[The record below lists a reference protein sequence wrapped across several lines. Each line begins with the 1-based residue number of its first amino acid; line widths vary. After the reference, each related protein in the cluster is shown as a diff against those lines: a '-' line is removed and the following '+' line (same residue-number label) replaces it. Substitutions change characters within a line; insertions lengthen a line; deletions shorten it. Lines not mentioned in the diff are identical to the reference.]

1 MLQRPKIPS
10 EALSSAFSWE
20 ARVDSWLG
28 QTWLGRVPVKAGS
41 VTWTTSQQVQ
51 GTLSLTV
58 PRIGAVSQ
66 DEGARDWTPLAP
78 DSPLATMGQVLHVQV
93 TVASL
98 VSTDRWDIPLGRF
111 LITQWEVG
119 ATDIRITGKSLFQ
132 HLEDDRLTSP
142 TVPYSGGTLA
152 SELRRLVGGHMGV
165 IVSDALTNRPC
176 PSMSWGESRIDAIYD
191 EVYTNSTT
199 PSVLMDL
206 NAIEWNINHETSM
219 RSVQERISEM
229 EMALLGKT
237 GEGTFKK
244 RISALSMASF
254 GTKDIP
260 VTSVSVPANTLIKI
274 ALVTPVNAKDLKVG
288 DTIEYQVADDVFVGD
303 TLVFTK
309 GSRGEGTVTKVRQ
322 ARNFGRNAQVEIDF
336 KSTKA
341 LDGTYVTT
349 YIGEEAKKEMEH
361 LAMAAGASLAGI
373 AVLGPIGV
381 VAGAFVRGKNVDHPA
396 GTELYIQT
404 KDETTLYGVQTTY
417 DSAAPFQS
425 TAARTSDTT
434 TTNDEGYDNSVYND
448 AA

>member
-10 EALSSAFSWE
+10 DALSSAFAWE

-119 ATDIRITGKSLFQ
+119 STDIRITGKSLFQ

-176 PSMSWGESRIDAIYD
+176 PSMSWGESRIDA
-191 EVYTNSTT
+191 VYEIADAW
-199 PSVLMDL
+199 PARLREGPDGVLYVL
-206 NAIEWNINHETSM
+206 
-219 RSVQERISEM
+219 
-229 EMALLGKT
+229 
-237 GEGTFKK
+237 
-244 RISALSMASF
+244 
-254 GTKDIP
+254 P
-260 VTSVSVPANTLIKI
+260 PVPAI
-274 ALVTPVNAKDLKVG
+274 
-288 DTIEYQVADDVFVGD
+288 
-303 TLVFTK
+303 
-309 GSRGEGTVTKVRQ
+309 
-322 ARNFGRNAQVEIDF
+322 
-336 KSTKA
+336 
-341 LDGTYVTT
+341 
-349 YIGEEAKKEMEH
+349 
-361 LAMAAGASLAGI
+361 
-373 AVLGPIGV
+373 
-381 VAGAFVRGKNVDHPA
+381 
-396 GTELYIQT
+396 TERP
-404 KDETTLYGVQTTY
+404 ETTLTDGEAGTVIGVTRQGSRAGIFNRIVARGQEQDDAGQPRFQAIIDQTTG
-417 DSAAPFQS
+417 PL
-425 TAARTSDTT
+425 RTSGPYGIVTRFFSSPLITSKQAALNSATTMLATSVRQKTTVPVTHTPNPTLTLDTPVELITANIDGAATITQWGIVTSTEVPLVYSGTSRSDVEVVT
-434 TTNDEGYDNSVYND
+434 T
-448 AA
+448 A

>member
-1 MLQRPKIPS
+1 MLQRPKIPA

-78 DSPLATMGQVLHVQV
+78 DSPLAAMGQVLHVQV

-132 HLEDDRLTSP
+132 RLEDDRLTSP

-176 PSMSWGESRIDAIYD
+176 PSMSWGESRIDAIYEIAD
-191 EVYTNSTT
+191 AWPARLREG
-199 PSVLMDL
+199 PDGVLYVL
-206 NAIEWNINHETSM
+206 
-219 RSVQERISEM
+219 
-229 EMALLGKT
+229 
-237 GEGTFKK
+237 
-244 RISALSMASF
+244 
-254 GTKDIP
+254 P
-260 VTSVSVPANTLIKI
+260 PVPAI
-274 ALVTPVNAKDLKVG
+274 
-288 DTIEYQVADDVFVGD
+288 
-303 TLVFTK
+303 
-309 GSRGEGTVTKVRQ
+309 
-322 ARNFGRNAQVEIDF
+322 
-336 KSTKA
+336 
-341 LDGTYVTT
+341 
-349 YIGEEAKKEMEH
+349 
-361 LAMAAGASLAGI
+361 
-373 AVLGPIGV
+373 
-381 VAGAFVRGKNVDHPA
+381 
-396 GTELYIQT
+396 TERP
-404 KDETTLYGVQTTY
+404 ETTLTDGEAGTVIGVTRQGSRAGIFNRIVARGQEQDDAGQPRFQAIIDQTTG
-417 DSAAPFQS
+417 PL
-425 TAARTSDTT
+425 RTSGPYGIVTRFFSSPLITSKQAALNSATTMLATSIRQKTTVPVTHTPNPTLTLDTPVELITANIDGAATITQWGIVTSTEIPLVYSGTSRSDVEVVT
-434 TTNDEGYDNSVYND
+434 T
-448 AA
+448 A

>member
-10 EALSSAFSWE
+10 DALSSAFAWE

-119 ATDIRITGKSLFQ
+119 STDIRITGKSLFQ

-176 PSMSWGESRIDAIYD
+176 PSMSWGESRIDAIYEIAD
-191 EVYTNSTT
+191 AWPARLREGPDGVLYVLPPVPAITERPEKSLTDGDAGTVIGVTRQGSRAGIFNRIVARGQEQDDAGQPRFQAIIDQTTGPLRTSGPYGIVTRFFSSPLITSKQAALNSATT
-199 PSVLMDL
+199 MLATSV
-206 NAIEWNINHETSM
+206 
-219 RSVQERISEM
+219 RQ
-229 EMALLGKT
+229 KT
-237 GEGTFKK
+237 TV
-244 RISALSMASF
+244 
-254 GTKDIP
+254 P
-260 VTSVSVPANTLIKI
+260 VTHTPNPTLT
-274 ALVTPVNAKDLKVG
+274 LDTPVELITANIDGAA
-288 DTIEYQVADDVFVGD
+288 TITQWGIVTSTEVPLVYSGTSRSDVEV
-303 TLVFTK
+303 
-309 GSRGEGTVTKVRQ
+309 
-322 ARNFGRNAQVEIDF
+322 
-336 KSTKA
+336 
-341 LDGTYVTT
+341 VTT
-349 YIGEEAKKEMEH
+349 
-361 LAMAAGASLAGI
+361 S
-373 AVLGPIGV
+373 
-381 VAGAFVRGKNVDHPA
+381 
-396 GTELYIQT
+396 
-404 KDETTLYGVQTTY
+404 
-417 DSAAPFQS
+417 
-425 TAARTSDTT
+425 
-434 TTNDEGYDNSVYND
+434 
-448 AA
+448 

>member
-1 MLQRPKIPS
+1 MLQRPKIPA

-176 PSMSWGESRIDAIYD
+176 PSMSWGESRIDAIYEIAD
-191 EVYTNSTT
+191 AWPARLREGPDGVLYVLPPVPAITERPEKSLTDGDAGTVIGVTRQGSRAGIFNRIVARGQEQDDAGQPRFQAIIDQTTGPLRTSGPYGIVTRFFSSPLITSKQAALNSATT
-199 PSVLMDL
+199 MLATSV
-206 NAIEWNINHETSM
+206 
-219 RSVQERISEM
+219 RQ
-229 EMALLGKT
+229 KT
-237 GEGTFKK
+237 TV
-244 RISALSMASF
+244 
-254 GTKDIP
+254 P
-260 VTSVSVPANTLIKI
+260 VTHAPNPTL
-274 ALVTPVNAKDLKVG
+274 ALDTPVELITANIDGAA
-288 DTIEYQVADDVFVGD
+288 TITQWGIVTSTEIPLVYSGTSRSDVEV
-303 TLVFTK
+303 
-309 GSRGEGTVTKVRQ
+309 
-322 ARNFGRNAQVEIDF
+322 
-336 KSTKA
+336 
-341 LDGTYVTT
+341 VTT
-349 YIGEEAKKEMEH
+349 A
-361 LAMAAGASLAGI
+361 
-373 AVLGPIGV
+373 
-381 VAGAFVRGKNVDHPA
+381 
-396 GTELYIQT
+396 
-404 KDETTLYGVQTTY
+404 
-417 DSAAPFQS
+417 
-425 TAARTSDTT
+425 
-434 TTNDEGYDNSVYND
+434 
-448 AA
+448 

>member
-78 DSPLATMGQVLHVQV
+78 DSPLAAMGQVLHVQV

-165 IVSDALTNRPC
+165 IISDALTNRPC
-176 PSMSWGESRIDAIYD
+176 PSMSWGESRIDAIYEIAD
-191 EVYTNSTT
+191 AWPARLREG
-199 PSVLMDL
+199 PDGVLYVL
-206 NAIEWNINHETSM
+206 
-219 RSVQERISEM
+219 
-229 EMALLGKT
+229 
-237 GEGTFKK
+237 
-244 RISALSMASF
+244 
-254 GTKDIP
+254 P
-260 VTSVSVPANTLIKI
+260 PVPAI
-274 ALVTPVNAKDLKVG
+274 
-288 DTIEYQVADDVFVGD
+288 
-303 TLVFTK
+303 
-309 GSRGEGTVTKVRQ
+309 
-322 ARNFGRNAQVEIDF
+322 
-336 KSTKA
+336 
-341 LDGTYVTT
+341 
-349 YIGEEAKKEMEH
+349 
-361 LAMAAGASLAGI
+361 
-373 AVLGPIGV
+373 
-381 VAGAFVRGKNVDHPA
+381 
-396 GTELYIQT
+396 TERP
-404 KDETTLYGVQTTY
+404 ETTLTDGEAGTVIVVTRQGSRAGIFNRIVARGQEQDDAGQPRFQAIIDQTTG
-417 DSAAPFQS
+417 PL
-425 TAARTSDTT
+425 RTSGPYGIVTKFFSSPLITSKQAALNSATTMLATSVRQKTTVPVTHTPNPTLTLDTPVELITANIDGAATITQWGIVTSTEIPLVYSGTSRSDVEVVT
-434 TTNDEGYDNSVYND
+434 TS
-448 AA
+448 

>member
-1 MLQRPKIPS
+1 MLQRPKIPA

-176 PSMSWGESRIDAIYD
+176 PSMSWGESRIDAIYEIAD
-191 EVYTNSTT
+191 AWPARLREG
-199 PSVLMDL
+199 PDGVLYVL
-206 NAIEWNINHETSM
+206 
-219 RSVQERISEM
+219 
-229 EMALLGKT
+229 
-237 GEGTFKK
+237 
-244 RISALSMASF
+244 
-254 GTKDIP
+254 P
-260 VTSVSVPANTLIKI
+260 PVPAITERPEKSLTDGDAGTVIG
-274 ALVTPVNAKDLKVG
+274 VTR
-288 DTIEYQVADDVFVGD
+288 Q
-303 TLVFTK
+303 
-309 GSRGEGTVTKVRQ
+309 GSRAGIFNRIVARGQEQDDAGQPRFQAIIDQTTGPLRTSGPYGTVTRFFSSPLITSKQAALNSATTMLATSVRQ
-322 ARNFGRNAQVEIDF
+322 KTTVPVTHTPNPTLTLDTPVELITANIDGAATITQWGIVT
-336 KSTKA
+336 STEIP
-341 LDGTYVTT
+341 LVYSGTSRSDVEVVTT
-349 YIGEEAKKEMEH
+349 
-361 LAMAAGASLAGI
+361 S
-373 AVLGPIGV
+373 
-381 VAGAFVRGKNVDHPA
+381 
-396 GTELYIQT
+396 
-404 KDETTLYGVQTTY
+404 
-417 DSAAPFQS
+417 
-425 TAARTSDTT
+425 
-434 TTNDEGYDNSVYND
+434 
-448 AA
+448 

>member
-10 EALSSAFSWE
+10 DALSSAFSWE

-165 IVSDALTNRPC
+165 IVSDTLTNRPC
-176 PSMSWGESRIDAIYD
+176 PSMSWGESRIDA
-191 EVYTNSTT
+191 VYEIADAW
-199 PSVLMDL
+199 PARLREGPDGVLYVL
-206 NAIEWNINHETSM
+206 
-219 RSVQERISEM
+219 
-229 EMALLGKT
+229 
-237 GEGTFKK
+237 
-244 RISALSMASF
+244 
-254 GTKDIP
+254 P
-260 VTSVSVPANTLIKI
+260 PVPAI
-274 ALVTPVNAKDLKVG
+274 
-288 DTIEYQVADDVFVGD
+288 
-303 TLVFTK
+303 
-309 GSRGEGTVTKVRQ
+309 
-322 ARNFGRNAQVEIDF
+322 
-336 KSTKA
+336 
-341 LDGTYVTT
+341 
-349 YIGEEAKKEMEH
+349 
-361 LAMAAGASLAGI
+361 
-373 AVLGPIGV
+373 
-381 VAGAFVRGKNVDHPA
+381 
-396 GTELYIQT
+396 TERP
-404 KDETTLYGVQTTY
+404 ETTLTDGDAGTVIGVTRQGSRAGIFNRIVARGQEQDDAGQPRFQAIIDQTTG
-417 DSAAPFQS
+417 PL
-425 TAARTSDTT
+425 RTSGPYGIVTRFFSSPLITSKQAALNSATTMLATSVRQKTTVPVTHTPNPTLTLDTPVELITANIDGAATITQWGIVTSTEIPLVYSGTSRSDVEVVT
-434 TTNDEGYDNSVYND
+434 T
-448 AA
+448 A

>member
-176 PSMSWGESRIDAIYD
+176 PSMSWGESRIDAIYEIAD
-191 EVYTNSTT
+191 AWPARLREG
-199 PSVLMDL
+199 PDGVLYVL
-206 NAIEWNINHETSM
+206 
-219 RSVQERISEM
+219 
-229 EMALLGKT
+229 
-237 GEGTFKK
+237 
-244 RISALSMASF
+244 
-254 GTKDIP
+254 P
-260 VTSVSVPANTLIKI
+260 PVPAITEHPETTLTDGDAGTGTLTGLATYGQQIPAIGTTSITRAILTAVGNGANPNTWNAVFQCATYTDAGPQPTGPQATGTITSNQTSSIDITALAAGLLAGQGI
-274 ALVTPVNAKDLKVG
+274 ALV
-288 DTIEYQVADDVFVGD
+288 
-303 TLVFTK
+303 
-309 GSRGEGTVTKVRQ
+309 GTVYGGIRGQGNSMVLSLECE
-322 ARNFGRNAQVEIDF
+322 VE
-336 KSTKA
+336 S
-341 LDGTYVTT
+341 
-349 YIGEEAKKEMEH
+349 
-361 LAMAAGASLAGI
+361 
-373 AVLGPIGV
+373 
-381 VAGAFVRGKNVDHPA
+381 
-396 GTELYIQT
+396 
-404 KDETTLYGVQTTY
+404 
-417 DSAAPFQS
+417 
-425 TAARTSDTT
+425 
-434 TTNDEGYDNSVYND
+434 
-448 AA
+448 

>member
-78 DSPLATMGQVLHVQV
+78 DSPLAAMGQVLHVQV

-119 ATDIRITGKSLFQ
+119 ATDIRITGKSLLQ

-176 PSMSWGESRIDAIYD
+176 PSMSWGESRIDAIYEIAD
-191 EVYTNSTT
+191 AWPARLREG
-199 PSVLMDL
+199 PDGVLYVL
-206 NAIEWNINHETSM
+206 
-219 RSVQERISEM
+219 
-229 EMALLGKT
+229 
-237 GEGTFKK
+237 
-244 RISALSMASF
+244 
-254 GTKDIP
+254 P
-260 VTSVSVPANTLIKI
+260 PVPAI
-274 ALVTPVNAKDLKVG
+274 
-288 DTIEYQVADDVFVGD
+288 
-303 TLVFTK
+303 
-309 GSRGEGTVTKVRQ
+309 
-322 ARNFGRNAQVEIDF
+322 
-336 KSTKA
+336 
-341 LDGTYVTT
+341 
-349 YIGEEAKKEMEH
+349 
-361 LAMAAGASLAGI
+361 
-373 AVLGPIGV
+373 
-381 VAGAFVRGKNVDHPA
+381 
-396 GTELYIQT
+396 TERP
-404 KDETTLYGVQTTY
+404 ETTLTDGEAGTVIGVTRQGSRAGIFNRIVARGQEQDDAGQPRFQAIIDQTTG
-417 DSAAPFQS
+417 PL
-425 TAARTSDTT
+425 RTSGPYGIVTKFFSSPLITSKQAALNSATTMLATSVRQKTTVPVTHTPNPTLTLDTPVELITANIDGAATITQWGIVTSTEIPLVYSGTSRSDVEVVT
-434 TTNDEGYDNSVYND
+434 T
-448 AA
+448 A

>member
-1 MLQRPKIPS
+1 MLQRPKIPA

-78 DSPLATMGQVLHVQV
+78 DSPLAAMGQVLHVQV

-119 ATDIRITGKSLFQ
+119 ATDIRITGKSLLQ

-176 PSMSWGESRIDAIYD
+176 PSMSWGESRIDAIYEIAD
-191 EVYTNSTT
+191 AWPARLREG
-199 PSVLMDL
+199 PDGVLYVL
-206 NAIEWNINHETSM
+206 
-219 RSVQERISEM
+219 
-229 EMALLGKT
+229 
-237 GEGTFKK
+237 
-244 RISALSMASF
+244 
-254 GTKDIP
+254 P
-260 VTSVSVPANTLIKI
+260 PVPAI
-274 ALVTPVNAKDLKVG
+274 
-288 DTIEYQVADDVFVGD
+288 
-303 TLVFTK
+303 
-309 GSRGEGTVTKVRQ
+309 
-322 ARNFGRNAQVEIDF
+322 
-336 KSTKA
+336 
-341 LDGTYVTT
+341 
-349 YIGEEAKKEMEH
+349 
-361 LAMAAGASLAGI
+361 
-373 AVLGPIGV
+373 
-381 VAGAFVRGKNVDHPA
+381 
-396 GTELYIQT
+396 TERP
-404 KDETTLYGVQTTY
+404 ETTLTDGEAGTVIGVTRQGSRAGIFNRIVARGQEQDDAGQPRFQAIIDQTTG
-417 DSAAPFQS
+417 PL
-425 TAARTSDTT
+425 RTSGPYGIVTKFFSSPLITSKQAALNSATTMLATSVRQKTTVPVTHTPNPTLTLDTPVELITANIDGAATITQWGIVTSTEIPLVYSGTSRSDVEVVT
-434 TTNDEGYDNSVYND
+434 TS
-448 AA
+448 

>member
-1 MLQRPKIPS
+1 MLQRPKIPA

-176 PSMSWGESRIDAIYD
+176 PSMSWGESRIDAIY
-191 EVYTNSTT
+191 EVADAWPARLREGPDGVLYVLPPVPAITERPEKSLTDGDAGTVIGVTRQGSRAGIFNRIVARGQEQDDAGQPRFQAIIDQTTGPLRTSGPYGIVTRFFSSPLITSKQAALNSATT
-199 PSVLMDL
+199 MLATSV
-206 NAIEWNINHETSM
+206 
-219 RSVQERISEM
+219 RQ
-229 EMALLGKT
+229 KT
-237 GEGTFKK
+237 TV
-244 RISALSMASF
+244 
-254 GTKDIP
+254 P
-260 VTSVSVPANTLIKI
+260 VTHTPNPTLT
-274 ALVTPVNAKDLKVG
+274 LDTPVELITANIDGAA
-288 DTIEYQVADDVFVGD
+288 TITQWGIVTSTEIPLVYSGTSRSDVEV
-303 TLVFTK
+303 
-309 GSRGEGTVTKVRQ
+309 
-322 ARNFGRNAQVEIDF
+322 
-336 KSTKA
+336 
-341 LDGTYVTT
+341 VTT
-349 YIGEEAKKEMEH
+349 
-361 LAMAAGASLAGI
+361 S
-373 AVLGPIGV
+373 
-381 VAGAFVRGKNVDHPA
+381 
-396 GTELYIQT
+396 
-404 KDETTLYGVQTTY
+404 
-417 DSAAPFQS
+417 
-425 TAARTSDTT
+425 
-434 TTNDEGYDNSVYND
+434 
-448 AA
+448 

>member
-10 EALSSAFSWE
+10 EALSSAFAWE

-78 DSPLATMGQVLHVQV
+78 DSPLAAMGQVLHVQV

-119 ATDIRITGKSLFQ
+119 STDIRITGKSLFQ

-176 PSMSWGESRIDAIYD
+176 PSMSWGESRIDA
-191 EVYTNSTT
+191 VYEIADAW
-199 PSVLMDL
+199 PARLREGPDGVLYVL
-206 NAIEWNINHETSM
+206 
-219 RSVQERISEM
+219 
-229 EMALLGKT
+229 
-237 GEGTFKK
+237 
-244 RISALSMASF
+244 
-254 GTKDIP
+254 P
-260 VTSVSVPANTLIKI
+260 PVPAI
-274 ALVTPVNAKDLKVG
+274 
-288 DTIEYQVADDVFVGD
+288 
-303 TLVFTK
+303 
-309 GSRGEGTVTKVRQ
+309 
-322 ARNFGRNAQVEIDF
+322 
-336 KSTKA
+336 
-341 LDGTYVTT
+341 
-349 YIGEEAKKEMEH
+349 
-361 LAMAAGASLAGI
+361 
-373 AVLGPIGV
+373 
-381 VAGAFVRGKNVDHPA
+381 
-396 GTELYIQT
+396 TERP
-404 KDETTLYGVQTTY
+404 ETTLTDGEAGTVIGVTRQGSRAGIFNRIVARGQEQDDAGQPRFQAIIDQTTG
-417 DSAAPFQS
+417 PL
-425 TAARTSDTT
+425 RTSGPYGIVTRFFSSPLITSKQAALNSATTMLATSVRQKTTVPVTHTPNPTLTLDTPVELIPANIDGAATITQWGIVTSTEIPLVYSGTSRSDVEVVT
-434 TTNDEGYDNSVYND
+434 T
-448 AA
+448 A

>member
-1 MLQRPKIPS
+1 MLQHPKIPA

-78 DSPLATMGQVLHVQV
+78 DSPLAAMGQVLHVQV

-119 ATDIRITGKSLFQ
+119 ATDIRITGKSLLQ

-176 PSMSWGESRIDAIYD
+176 PSMSWGESRIDAIYEIAD
-191 EVYTNSTT
+191 AWPARLREGPDGVLYVLPPVPAITERPEKSLTDGEAGTVIGVTRQGSRAGIFNRIVARGQEQDDAGQPRFQAIIDQTTGPLRTSGPYGIVTKFFSSPLITSKQAALNSATT
-199 PSVLMDL
+199 MLATSV
-206 NAIEWNINHETSM
+206 
-219 RSVQERISEM
+219 RQ
-229 EMALLGKT
+229 KT
-237 GEGTFKK
+237 TV
-244 RISALSMASF
+244 
-254 GTKDIP
+254 P
-260 VTSVSVPANTLIKI
+260 VTHTPNPTLT
-274 ALVTPVNAKDLKVG
+274 LDTPVELITANIDGAA
-288 DTIEYQVADDVFVGD
+288 TITQWGIVTSTEIPLVYSGTSRSDVEV
-303 TLVFTK
+303 
-309 GSRGEGTVTKVRQ
+309 
-322 ARNFGRNAQVEIDF
+322 
-336 KSTKA
+336 
-341 LDGTYVTT
+341 VTT
-349 YIGEEAKKEMEH
+349 A
-361 LAMAAGASLAGI
+361 
-373 AVLGPIGV
+373 
-381 VAGAFVRGKNVDHPA
+381 
-396 GTELYIQT
+396 
-404 KDETTLYGVQTTY
+404 
-417 DSAAPFQS
+417 
-425 TAARTSDTT
+425 
-434 TTNDEGYDNSVYND
+434 
-448 AA
+448 

>member
-1 MLQRPKIPS
+1 MLQRPKIPA

-176 PSMSWGESRIDAIYD
+176 PSMSW
-191 EVYTNSTT
+191 
-199 PSVLMDL
+199 
-206 NAIEWNINHETSM
+206 
-219 RSVQERISEM
+219 
-229 EMALLGKT
+229 
-237 GEGTFKK
+237 
-244 RISALSMASF
+244 
-254 GTKDIP
+254 
-260 VTSVSVPANTLIKI
+260 
-274 ALVTPVNAKDLKVG
+274 
-288 DTIEYQVADDVFVGD
+288 
-303 TLVFTK
+303 
-309 GSRGEGTVTKVRQ
+309 
-322 ARNFGRNAQVEIDF
+322 
-336 KSTKA
+336 
-341 LDGTYVTT
+341 
-349 YIGEEAKKEMEH
+349 
-361 LAMAAGASLAGI
+361 
-373 AVLGPIGV
+373 
-381 VAGAFVRGKNVDHPA
+381 
-396 GTELYIQT
+396 
-404 KDETTLYGVQTTY
+404 
-417 DSAAPFQS
+417 
-425 TAARTSDTT
+425 
-434 TTNDEGYDNSVYND
+434 
-448 AA
+448 

>member
-1 MLQRPKIPS
+1 MLQRPKIPT
-10 EALSSAFSWE
+10 EALSSAFAWE

-176 PSMSWGESRIDAIYD
+176 PSMSWGESRIDAIYEIAD
-191 EVYTNSTT
+191 AWPARLREGPDGVLYVLPPVPAITERPEKSLTDGEAGTVIGVTRQGSRAGIFNRIVARGQEQDDAGQPRFQAIIDQTTGPLRTSGPYGIVTKFFSSPLITSKQAALNSATT
-199 PSVLMDL
+199 MLATSV
-206 NAIEWNINHETSM
+206 
-219 RSVQERISEM
+219 RQ
-229 EMALLGKT
+229 KT
-237 GEGTFKK
+237 TV
-244 RISALSMASF
+244 
-254 GTKDIP
+254 P
-260 VTSVSVPANTLIKI
+260 VTHTPNPTLT
-274 ALVTPVNAKDLKVG
+274 LDTPVELITANIDGAA
-288 DTIEYQVADDVFVGD
+288 TITQWGIVTSTEIPLVYSGTSRSDVEV
-303 TLVFTK
+303 
-309 GSRGEGTVTKVRQ
+309 
-322 ARNFGRNAQVEIDF
+322 
-336 KSTKA
+336 
-341 LDGTYVTT
+341 VTT
-349 YIGEEAKKEMEH
+349 A
-361 LAMAAGASLAGI
+361 
-373 AVLGPIGV
+373 
-381 VAGAFVRGKNVDHPA
+381 
-396 GTELYIQT
+396 
-404 KDETTLYGVQTTY
+404 
-417 DSAAPFQS
+417 
-425 TAARTSDTT
+425 
-434 TTNDEGYDNSVYND
+434 
-448 AA
+448 

>member
-10 EALSSAFSWE
+10 DALSSAFSWE

-78 DSPLATMGQVLHVQV
+78 DSPLAAMGQVLHVQV

-132 HLEDDRLTSP
+132 RLEDDRLTSP

-176 PSMSWGESRIDAIYD
+176 PSMSWGESRIDAAYEIAD
-191 EVYTNSTT
+191 AWPARLREG
-199 PSVLMDL
+199 PDGVLYVL
-206 NAIEWNINHETSM
+206 
-219 RSVQERISEM
+219 
-229 EMALLGKT
+229 
-237 GEGTFKK
+237 
-244 RISALSMASF
+244 
-254 GTKDIP
+254 P
-260 VTSVSVPANTLIKI
+260 PVPAI
-274 ALVTPVNAKDLKVG
+274 
-288 DTIEYQVADDVFVGD
+288 
-303 TLVFTK
+303 
-309 GSRGEGTVTKVRQ
+309 
-322 ARNFGRNAQVEIDF
+322 
-336 KSTKA
+336 
-341 LDGTYVTT
+341 
-349 YIGEEAKKEMEH
+349 
-361 LAMAAGASLAGI
+361 
-373 AVLGPIGV
+373 
-381 VAGAFVRGKNVDHPA
+381 
-396 GTELYIQT
+396 TERP
-404 KDETTLYGVQTTY
+404 ETTLTDGDAGTVIGVTRQGSRAGIFNRIVARGQEQ
-417 DSAAPFQS
+417 DDAGQPRFQAIIDQA
-425 TAARTSDTT
+425 TGPLRTSGPYGIVTKFFSSPLITSKQAALNSATTMLATSVRQKTTVPVTHTPNPTLTLDTPVELVTANIDGAATITQWGIVTSTEIPLVYSGTSRSDVEVVT
-434 TTNDEGYDNSVYND
+434 T
-448 AA
+448 A

>member
-1 MLQRPKIPS
+1 MLQRPKIPA

-176 PSMSWGESRIDAIYD
+176 PSMSWGESRIDAIYEIAD
-191 EVYTNSTT
+191 AWPARLREGPDGVLYVLPPVPAITERPEKSLTDGDAGTVIGVTRQGSRAGIFNRIVARGQEQDDAGQPRFQAIIDQTTGPLRTSGPYGIVTRFFSSPLITSKQAALNSATT
-199 PSVLMDL
+199 MLATSV
-206 NAIEWNINHETSM
+206 
-219 RSVQERISEM
+219 RQ
-229 EMALLGKT
+229 KT
-237 GEGTFKK
+237 TV
-244 RISALSMASF
+244 
-254 GTKDIP
+254 P
-260 VTSVSVPANTLIKI
+260 VTHAPNPTL
-274 ALVTPVNAKDLKVG
+274 ALDTPVELITANIDGAAKVNQWGIVTSTEIPLVYSG
-288 DTIEYQVADDVFVGD
+288 TSRSDVEV
-303 TLVFTK
+303 
-309 GSRGEGTVTKVRQ
+309 
-322 ARNFGRNAQVEIDF
+322 
-336 KSTKA
+336 
-341 LDGTYVTT
+341 VTT
-349 YIGEEAKKEMEH
+349 A
-361 LAMAAGASLAGI
+361 
-373 AVLGPIGV
+373 
-381 VAGAFVRGKNVDHPA
+381 
-396 GTELYIQT
+396 
-404 KDETTLYGVQTTY
+404 
-417 DSAAPFQS
+417 
-425 TAARTSDTT
+425 
-434 TTNDEGYDNSVYND
+434 
-448 AA
+448 

>member
-1 MLQRPKIPS
+1 MLQRPKIPA

-111 LITQWEVG
+111 LVTQWEVG

-176 PSMSWGESRIDAIYD
+176 PSMSWGESRIDAIYEIAD
-191 EVYTNSTT
+191 AWPARLREG
-199 PSVLMDL
+199 PDGVLYVL
-206 NAIEWNINHETSM
+206 
-219 RSVQERISEM
+219 
-229 EMALLGKT
+229 
-237 GEGTFKK
+237 
-244 RISALSMASF
+244 
-254 GTKDIP
+254 P
-260 VTSVSVPANTLIKI
+260 PVPAI
-274 ALVTPVNAKDLKVG
+274 
-288 DTIEYQVADDVFVGD
+288 
-303 TLVFTK
+303 
-309 GSRGEGTVTKVRQ
+309 
-322 ARNFGRNAQVEIDF
+322 
-336 KSTKA
+336 
-341 LDGTYVTT
+341 
-349 YIGEEAKKEMEH
+349 
-361 LAMAAGASLAGI
+361 
-373 AVLGPIGV
+373 
-381 VAGAFVRGKNVDHPA
+381 
-396 GTELYIQT
+396 TERP
-404 KDETTLYGVQTTY
+404 ETTLTDGEAGTVIGVTRQGSRAGIFNRIVARGQEQDDAGQPRFQAIIDQTTG
-417 DSAAPFQS
+417 PL
-425 TAARTSDTT
+425 RTSGPYGIVTKFFSSPLITSKQAALNSATTMLATSVRQKTTVPVTHTPNPTLTLDTPVELITANIDGAATITQWGIVTSTEIPLVYSGTSRSDVEVVT
-434 TTNDEGYDNSVYND
+434 TS
-448 AA
+448 

>member
-1 MLQRPKIPS
+1 MLQRPKIPA

-66 DEGARDWTPLAP
+66 DEGARDWTPRAP

-176 PSMSWGESRIDAIYD
+176 PSMSWGESRIDAIYEIAD
-191 EVYTNSTT
+191 AWPARLREGPDGVLYVLPPVPAITERPEKSLTDGDAGTVIGVTRQGSRAGIFNRIVARGQEQDDAGQPRFQAIIDQTTGPLRTSGPYGIVTKFFSSPLITSKQAALNSATT
-199 PSVLMDL
+199 MLATSV
-206 NAIEWNINHETSM
+206 
-219 RSVQERISEM
+219 RQ
-229 EMALLGKT
+229 KT
-237 GEGTFKK
+237 TV
-244 RISALSMASF
+244 
-254 GTKDIP
+254 P
-260 VTSVSVPANTLIKI
+260 VTHTPNPTLT
-274 ALVTPVNAKDLKVG
+274 LDTPVELITANIDGAA
-288 DTIEYQVADDVFVGD
+288 TITQWGIVTSTEIPLVYSGTSRSDVEV
-303 TLVFTK
+303 
-309 GSRGEGTVTKVRQ
+309 
-322 ARNFGRNAQVEIDF
+322 
-336 KSTKA
+336 
-341 LDGTYVTT
+341 VTT
-349 YIGEEAKKEMEH
+349 
-361 LAMAAGASLAGI
+361 S
-373 AVLGPIGV
+373 
-381 VAGAFVRGKNVDHPA
+381 
-396 GTELYIQT
+396 
-404 KDETTLYGVQTTY
+404 
-417 DSAAPFQS
+417 
-425 TAARTSDTT
+425 
-434 TTNDEGYDNSVYND
+434 
-448 AA
+448 

>member
-1 MLQRPKIPS
+1 MLQRPKIPA

-78 DSPLATMGQVLHVQV
+78 DSPLAAMGQVLHVQV

-119 ATDIRITGKSLFQ
+119 ATDIRITGKSLLQ

-176 PSMSWGESRIDAIYD
+176 PSMSWGESRIDAAYEIAD
-191 EVYTNSTT
+191 AWPARLREG
-199 PSVLMDL
+199 PDGVLYVL
-206 NAIEWNINHETSM
+206 
-219 RSVQERISEM
+219 
-229 EMALLGKT
+229 
-237 GEGTFKK
+237 
-244 RISALSMASF
+244 
-254 GTKDIP
+254 P
-260 VTSVSVPANTLIKI
+260 PVPAI
-274 ALVTPVNAKDLKVG
+274 
-288 DTIEYQVADDVFVGD
+288 
-303 TLVFTK
+303 
-309 GSRGEGTVTKVRQ
+309 
-322 ARNFGRNAQVEIDF
+322 
-336 KSTKA
+336 
-341 LDGTYVTT
+341 
-349 YIGEEAKKEMEH
+349 
-361 LAMAAGASLAGI
+361 
-373 AVLGPIGV
+373 
-381 VAGAFVRGKNVDHPA
+381 
-396 GTELYIQT
+396 TERP
-404 KDETTLYGVQTTY
+404 ETTLTDGDAGTVIGVTRQGSRAGIFNRIVARGQEQDDAGQPRFQAIIDQTTG
-417 DSAAPFQS
+417 PL
-425 TAARTSDTT
+425 RTSGPYGIVTKFFSSPLITSKQAALNSATTMLATSVRQKTTVPVTHTPNPTLTLDTPVELITANIDGAATITQWGIVTSTEIPLVYSGTSRSDVEVVT
-434 TTNDEGYDNSVYND
+434 T
-448 AA
+448 A

>member
-1 MLQRPKIPS
+1 MLQRPKIPA

-176 PSMSWGESRIDAIYD
+176 PSMSWGESRIDAIYEIAD
-191 EVYTNSTT
+191 AWPARLREGPDGVLYVLPPVPAITERPEKSLTDGDAGTVIGVTRQGSRAGIFNRIVARGQEQDDAGQPRFQAIIDQTTGPLRTSGPYGIVTRFFSSPLITSKQAALNSATT
-199 PSVLMDL
+199 MLATSV
-206 NAIEWNINHETSM
+206 
-219 RSVQERISEM
+219 RQ
-229 EMALLGKT
+229 KT
-237 GEGTFKK
+237 TV
-244 RISALSMASF
+244 
-254 GTKDIP
+254 P
-260 VTSVSVPANTLIKI
+260 VTHTPNPTLT
-274 ALVTPVNAKDLKVG
+274 LDTPVELITANIDGAA
-288 DTIEYQVADDVFVGD
+288 TITQWGIVTSTEIP
-303 TLVFTK
+303 LVYSGT
-309 GSRGEGTVTKVRQ
+309 SRSDIEV
-322 ARNFGRNAQVEIDF
+322 
-336 KSTKA
+336 
-341 LDGTYVTT
+341 VTT
-349 YIGEEAKKEMEH
+349 
-361 LAMAAGASLAGI
+361 S
-373 AVLGPIGV
+373 
-381 VAGAFVRGKNVDHPA
+381 
-396 GTELYIQT
+396 
-404 KDETTLYGVQTTY
+404 
-417 DSAAPFQS
+417 
-425 TAARTSDTT
+425 
-434 TTNDEGYDNSVYND
+434 
-448 AA
+448 

>member
-1 MLQRPKIPS
+1 MLQRPKIPA

-176 PSMSWGESRIDAIYD
+176 PSMSWGESRIDAIYEIAD
-191 EVYTNSTT
+191 AWPARLREG
-199 PSVLMDL
+199 PDGVLYVL
-206 NAIEWNINHETSM
+206 
-219 RSVQERISEM
+219 
-229 EMALLGKT
+229 
-237 GEGTFKK
+237 
-244 RISALSMASF
+244 
-254 GTKDIP
+254 P
-260 VTSVSVPANTLIKI
+260 PVPAI
-274 ALVTPVNAKDLKVG
+274 
-288 DTIEYQVADDVFVGD
+288 
-303 TLVFTK
+303 
-309 GSRGEGTVTKVRQ
+309 
-322 ARNFGRNAQVEIDF
+322 
-336 KSTKA
+336 
-341 LDGTYVTT
+341 
-349 YIGEEAKKEMEH
+349 
-361 LAMAAGASLAGI
+361 
-373 AVLGPIGV
+373 
-381 VAGAFVRGKNVDHPA
+381 
-396 GTELYIQT
+396 TERP
-404 KDETTLYGVQTTY
+404 ETTLTDGEAGTVIGVTRQGSRAGIFNRIVARGQEQDDAGQPRFQAIIDQTTG
-417 DSAAPFQS
+417 PL
-425 TAARTSDTT
+425 RTSGPYGIVTKFFSSPLITSKQAALNSATTMLATSVRQKTTVPVTHAPNPTLALDTPVELITANIDGAATINQWGIVTSTETPLVYSGTSRSDVEVVT
-434 TTNDEGYDNSVYND
+434 T
-448 AA
+448 A

>member
-1 MLQRPKIPS
+1 MLQRPKIPA

-78 DSPLATMGQVLHVQV
+78 DSPLAAMGQVLHVQV

-119 ATDIRITGKSLFQ
+119 ATDIRITGKSLLQ

-176 PSMSWGESRIDAIYD
+176 PSMSWGESRIDAIYEIAD
-191 EVYTNSTT
+191 AWPARLREGPDGVLYVLPPVPAITERPEKSLTDGDAGTVIGVTRQGSRAGIFNRIVARGQEQDDAGQPRFQAIIDQTTGPLRTSGPYGIVTKFFSSPLITSKQAALNSATT
-199 PSVLMDL
+199 MLATSV
-206 NAIEWNINHETSM
+206 
-219 RSVQERISEM
+219 RQ
-229 EMALLGKT
+229 KT
-237 GEGTFKK
+237 TV
-244 RISALSMASF
+244 
-254 GTKDIP
+254 P
-260 VTSVSVPANTLIKI
+260 VTHTPNPTLT
-274 ALVTPVNAKDLKVG
+274 LDTPVELITANIDGAA
-288 DTIEYQVADDVFVGD
+288 TITQWGIVTSTEIPLVYSGTSRSDVEV
-303 TLVFTK
+303 
-309 GSRGEGTVTKVRQ
+309 
-322 ARNFGRNAQVEIDF
+322 
-336 KSTKA
+336 
-341 LDGTYVTT
+341 VTT
-349 YIGEEAKKEMEH
+349 A
-361 LAMAAGASLAGI
+361 
-373 AVLGPIGV
+373 
-381 VAGAFVRGKNVDHPA
+381 
-396 GTELYIQT
+396 
-404 KDETTLYGVQTTY
+404 
-417 DSAAPFQS
+417 
-425 TAARTSDTT
+425 
-434 TTNDEGYDNSVYND
+434 
-448 AA
+448 

>member
-1 MLQRPKIPS
+1 MLQRPKIPA

-176 PSMSWGESRIDAIYD
+176 PSMSWGESRIDAIYEIAD
-191 EVYTNSTT
+191 AWPARLREG
-199 PSVLMDL
+199 PDGVLYVL
-206 NAIEWNINHETSM
+206 
-219 RSVQERISEM
+219 
-229 EMALLGKT
+229 
-237 GEGTFKK
+237 
-244 RISALSMASF
+244 
-254 GTKDIP
+254 P
-260 VTSVSVPANTLIKI
+260 PVPAI
-274 ALVTPVNAKDLKVG
+274 
-288 DTIEYQVADDVFVGD
+288 
-303 TLVFTK
+303 
-309 GSRGEGTVTKVRQ
+309 
-322 ARNFGRNAQVEIDF
+322 
-336 KSTKA
+336 
-341 LDGTYVTT
+341 
-349 YIGEEAKKEMEH
+349 
-361 LAMAAGASLAGI
+361 
-373 AVLGPIGV
+373 
-381 VAGAFVRGKNVDHPA
+381 
-396 GTELYIQT
+396 TEQP
-404 KDETTLYGVQTTY
+404 ETTLTDGDAGTVIGVTRQGSRAGIFNRIVARGQEQDDAGQPRFQAIIDQTTG
-417 DSAAPFQS
+417 PL
-425 TAARTSDTT
+425 RTSGPYGIVTRFFSSPLITSKQAALNSATTMLATSVRQKTTVPVTHTPNPTLTLDTPVELITANIDGAATITQWGIVTSTEIPLVYSGTSRSDVEVVT
-434 TTNDEGYDNSVYND
+434 TS
-448 AA
+448 

>member
-10 EALSSAFSWE
+10 DALSSAFSWE

-78 DSPLATMGQVLHVQV
+78 DSPLAAMGQVLHVQV

-176 PSMSWGESRIDAIYD
+176 PSMSWGESRIDAIYEIAD
-191 EVYTNSTT
+191 AWPARLREG
-199 PSVLMDL
+199 PDGVLYVL
-206 NAIEWNINHETSM
+206 
-219 RSVQERISEM
+219 
-229 EMALLGKT
+229 
-237 GEGTFKK
+237 
-244 RISALSMASF
+244 
-254 GTKDIP
+254 P
-260 VTSVSVPANTLIKI
+260 PVPAI
-274 ALVTPVNAKDLKVG
+274 
-288 DTIEYQVADDVFVGD
+288 
-303 TLVFTK
+303 
-309 GSRGEGTVTKVRQ
+309 
-322 ARNFGRNAQVEIDF
+322 
-336 KSTKA
+336 
-341 LDGTYVTT
+341 
-349 YIGEEAKKEMEH
+349 
-361 LAMAAGASLAGI
+361 
-373 AVLGPIGV
+373 
-381 VAGAFVRGKNVDHPA
+381 
-396 GTELYIQT
+396 TERP
-404 KDETTLYGVQTTY
+404 ETTLTDGDAGTVIGVTRQGSRAGIFNRIVARGQEQDDAGQPRFQAIIDQTIG
-417 DSAAPFQS
+417 PL
-425 TAARTSDTT
+425 RTSGPYGIVTRFFSSPLITSKQAALNSATTMLATSVRQKTTVPVTHTPNPTLTLDTPVELITANIDGAATITQWGIVTSTEIPLVYSGTSRSDVEVVT
-434 TTNDEGYDNSVYND
+434 T
-448 AA
+448 A

>member
-1 MLQRPKIPS
+1 MLQRPKIPA

-119 ATDIRITGKSLFQ
+119 ATDIRITGKSLLQ

-176 PSMSWGESRIDAIYD
+176 PSMSWGESRIDAIYEIAD
-191 EVYTNSTT
+191 AWPARLREG
-199 PSVLMDL
+199 PDGVLYVL
-206 NAIEWNINHETSM
+206 
-219 RSVQERISEM
+219 
-229 EMALLGKT
+229 
-237 GEGTFKK
+237 
-244 RISALSMASF
+244 
-254 GTKDIP
+254 P
-260 VTSVSVPANTLIKI
+260 PVPAI
-274 ALVTPVNAKDLKVG
+274 
-288 DTIEYQVADDVFVGD
+288 
-303 TLVFTK
+303 
-309 GSRGEGTVTKVRQ
+309 
-322 ARNFGRNAQVEIDF
+322 
-336 KSTKA
+336 
-341 LDGTYVTT
+341 
-349 YIGEEAKKEMEH
+349 
-361 LAMAAGASLAGI
+361 
-373 AVLGPIGV
+373 
-381 VAGAFVRGKNVDHPA
+381 
-396 GTELYIQT
+396 TERP
-404 KDETTLYGVQTTY
+404 ETTLTDGEAGTVIGVTRQGSRAGIFNRIVARGQEQDDAGQPRFQAIIDQTTG
-417 DSAAPFQS
+417 PL
-425 TAARTSDTT
+425 RTSGPYGIVTKFFSSPLITSKQAALNSATTMLATSVRQKTTVPVTHTPNPTLTLDTPVELITANIDGAATITQWGIVTSTEIPLVYSGTSRSDVEVVT
-434 TTNDEGYDNSVYND
+434 T
-448 AA
+448 A